1 MTGSGPGF
9 GGEVKILHIIKNIDD
24 TYAWQTAVRQ
34 QKKGGNQVII
44 LLIHDAVF
52 NTVQDDT
59 EVFACQDDVMARGVE
74 TKASLVDYE
83 EIVKMLLDADSVVSW

>member
-1 MTGSGPGF
+1 M
-9 GGEVKILHIIKNIDD
+9 KILHIIKKIDD
-24 TYAWQTAVRQ
+24 TYAWQTAAQQ
-34 QKKGGNQVII
+34 QKKEENQVII